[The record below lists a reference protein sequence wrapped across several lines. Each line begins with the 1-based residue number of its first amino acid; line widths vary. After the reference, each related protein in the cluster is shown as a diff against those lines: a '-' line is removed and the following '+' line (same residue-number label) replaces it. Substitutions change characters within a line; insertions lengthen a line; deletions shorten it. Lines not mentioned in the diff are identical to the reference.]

1 MHKLSDRIASQFRSH
16 RLVLVVISTILRPIR
31 NRFRVHK
38 GEDSGFIMAAKRIHR
53 LLIRLTN
60 LIENGPIGETQCACT
75 TVKKLSRVLGRVYD
89 LKVTP
94 VGLNITQ
101 HAVLRCLSRRS
112 GEPLVRIAE
121 ELEMDRTSLY
131 RALTPMIRDGW
142 VTSPSA
148 TGRRFRTAKL
158 TQAGRRILKTANQ
171 KWDDVQNALIS
182 RFGQASYDSLLAEL
196 YRLADCAADVSED

>member
-1 MHKLSDRIASQFRSH
+1 VYTSL
-16 RLVLVVISTILRPIR
+16 PP
-31 NRFRVHK
+31 
-38 GEDSGFIMAAKRIHR
+38 GEV
-53 LLIRLTN
+53 
-60 LIENGPIGETQCACT
+60 QCACT

-89 LKVTP
+89 SKISP

-101 HAVLRCLSRRS
+101 QAVLRCISRRA

-142 VTSPSA
+142 IASTSAKGS
-148 TGRRFRTAKL
+148 RFRTARL
-158 TQAGRRILKTANQ
+158 TKAGHRVLNNAN
-171 KWDDVQNALIS
+171 KRWVDVQGTLIS

-196 YRLADCAADVSED
+196 YRFADCAADLDRR

>member
-1 MHKLSDRIASQFRSH
+1 MHPPDSVLASTTRKPISYIDDLRRWNDAYTSSNLQRWNALKGKLSYSLDVYTS
-16 RLVLVVISTILRPIR
+16 LRP
-31 NRFRVHK
+31 
-38 GEDSGFIMAAKRIHR
+38 GEV
-53 LLIRLTN
+53 
-60 LIENGPIGETQCACT
+60 QCACT

-89 LKVTP
+89 SKVSS

-101 HAVLRCLSRRS
+101 HAVLRCISRRA

-142 VTSPSA
+142 VASMSA
-148 TGRRFRTAKL
+148 KGSRFRTARL
-158 TQAGRRILKTANQ
+158 TKAGRRVLDNANQ
-171 KWDDVQNALIS
+171 KWTDVQGKLIS

-196 YRLADCAADVSED
+196 YRLADCAADVDR

>member
-1 MHKLSDRIASQFRSH
+1 MKKLIKIWDVYTS
-16 RLVLVVISTILRPIR
+16 LRP
-31 NRFRVHK
+31 
-38 GEDSGFIMAAKRIHR
+38 GEM
-53 LLIRLTN
+53 
-60 LIENGPIGETQCACT
+60 QCACT

-89 LKVTP
+89 SKVSS

-101 HAVLRCLSRRS
+101 HAVLRCISRRS

-142 VTSPSA
+142 VASPNAIGS
-148 TGRRFRTAKL
+148 RFRTARL
-158 TQAGRRILKTANQ
+158 TKAGRRILDSANQ
-171 KWDDVQNALIS
+171 KWADVQGALTG

-196 YRLADCAADVSED
+196 YRLADCAADVDEPAIKIEPPT